1 MSMIKNDQGNWVVS
15 EGAPGSIMRVQCEH
29 PALIAT
35 INECYDYSCGEAKN
49 NIDTAK
55 MLIKQSGI
63 NSRLETESLLMVS
76 KYARYMG

>member
-1 MSMIKNDQGNWVVS
+1 MNTIKNDQGNWVVS
-15 EGAPGSIMRVQCEH
+15 EGAPGSMMRVRCEH

-35 INECYDYSCGEAKN
+35 INECYDYSCGK
-49 NIDTAK
+49 IMSDIHTAK

-63 NSRLETESLLMVS
+63 NSRMETESLLMVS